1 MNWRWLTG
9 QTPVPLLQFRHSFGL
24 LSIPMQPG
32 RPYHHG
38 NLKQALVDAAIDLIA
53 EVGPHGFALRE
64 VARRAGVSHNAPYRH
79 FRDRSD
85 LLAVVA
91 MQGFY
96 RLTASMKRSA
106 AQGYDAGERLRFCG
120 RGYVNFALRWPQ
132 HFIVMFD
139 LPSDQDRQPDYQA
152 AAQEAFDTLLGYIEE
167 CQKTHLLPEGDPKPL
182 ALAAWSTVHGIARL
196 AVSSHLPLGKAAV
209 PDFTDQ
215 VTKILLSGYI
225 SSRIYSGPGSTGDI

>member
-1 MNWRWLTG
+1 M
-9 QTPVPLLQFRHSFGL
+9 LQVRQSFGL
-24 LSIPMQPG
+24 LVVQMQPG

-38 NLKQALVDAAIDLIA
+38 NLKQALIDAAIDLIA
-53 EVGPHGFALRE
+53 EVGPHGFTLRE

-79 FRDRSD
+79 FRDRAE
-85 LLAVVA
+85 LLAIVA

-106 AQGYDAGERLRFCG
+106 AQGNDAGERLRFSG

-132 HFIVMFD
+132 HFMVMFD
-139 LPSDQDRQPDYQA
+139 LPSDRDRQPDYQA

-167 CQKTHLLPEGDPKPL
+167 CQKAGLLPEGDPRPL

-215 VTKILLSGYI
+215 VTKILLSGYS
-225 SSRIYSGPGSTGDI
+225 SSRASNARPV